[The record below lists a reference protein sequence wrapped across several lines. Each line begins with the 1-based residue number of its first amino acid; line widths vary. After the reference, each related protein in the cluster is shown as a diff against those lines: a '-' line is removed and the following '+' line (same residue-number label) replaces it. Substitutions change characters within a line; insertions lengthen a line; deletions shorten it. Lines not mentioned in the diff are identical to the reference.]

1 MQLMGGELAQL
12 EPVLA
17 LVPFFV
23 QNQRRNALFLQLVV
37 AARQHVDIVA
47 LDLGAAVDVEGV
59 VNIGLLGEGLHRRG
73 LHPEAER
80 DGMIGVYAVRR
91 VGRPGF
97 GLAVQQTQA
106 QNQLLAVPHQ
116 FDGLLRILRLPAAV
130 ALRVPAQPTLL
141 IAQPQQRLEGHG
153 RILRGDGPAGGHG
166 AHGPLGSVRQRENAV
181 REHMEQRGRLRPQG
195 NFQPQPVQPEPH
207 GLGVRHAEDLRH
219 RPAPGHQLQV
229 DVHAAVVADAGAG
242 IHNKAFGLFRAAY
255 DDFLV
260 AAPLNK
266 ALGLVFG
273 VVFIPAGRLAV
284 LHGHNPHRRGQ
295 QLHALRTNGAEHSV
309 RAYGI
314 VPAND
319 VNRMFVVLTFR
330 PQRQKRLR
338 NLHPAFSFFFLA
350 FYGES
355 VHPKVQRFGQGVFF
369 IRSANQL
376 LVGEVVG
383 NARLFGVQAAVQ
395 LKPQIGDR

>member
-1 MQLMGGELAQL
+1 MK
-12 EPVLA
+12 
-17 LVPFFV
+17 
-23 QNQRRNALFLQLVV
+23 QRDSFC
-37 AARQHVDIVA
+37 
-47 LDLGAAVDVEGV
+47 
-59 VNIGLLGEGLHRRG
+59 
-73 LHPEAER
+73 
-80 DGMIGVYAVRR
+80 
-91 VGRPGF
+91 
-97 GLAVQQTQA
+97 
-106 QNQLLAVPHQ
+106 
-116 FDGLLRILRLPAAV
+116 
-130 ALRVPAQPTLL
+130 
-141 IAQPQQRLEGHG
+141 
-153 RILRGDGPAGGHG
+153 
-166 AHGPLGSVRQRENAV
+166 
-181 REHMEQRGRLRPQG
+181 PQG

-284 LHGHNPHRRGQ
+284 LHGHDPHRRGQ
-295 QLHALRTNGAEHSV
+295 QLHTLRTNGAEHSV

-338 NLHPAFSFFFLA
+338 NFHGHSPFGKAFGKS
-350 FYGES
+350 S
-355 VHPKVQRFGQGVFF
+355 VHPKIQRFGQRVFF
-369 IRSANQL
+369 IRRPKQRFVL
-376 LVGEVVG
+376 RVVG
-383 NARLFGVQAAVQ
+383 NALLFSV
-395 LKPQIGDR
+395 